1 MIDDGI
7 IISKL
12 KEVMNAKR
20 LQHTL
25 NTRDAA
31 VQLAEHY
38 HCDVDK
44 VKVAALL
51 HDYCKGMP
59 IEMLNEKVLA
69 YEMSSIYYGNAAI
82 SHAKIAAK
90 LVEEEFGIK
99 DEEVL
104 NAISYH
110 TTGREYMP
118 LMEKIIFIAD
128 MIEPLRTYDGIE
140 EVREL
145 AFIDLDLACLRA
157 LDHIIV
163 FIIKQEKYLHT
174 DTVLARNYFQLKV
187 IGGANG

>member
-1 MIDDGI
+1 MIDDAV

-12 KEVMNAKR
+12 KEVMNENR

-25 NTRDAA
+25 NTRDSAIA
-31 VQLAEHY
+31 LAKHY
-38 HCDVDK
+38 HCDLDK
-44 VKVAALL
+44 VKIAALL
-51 HDYCKGMP
+51 HDYCKGMS
-59 IEMLNEKVLA
+59 IEKLNEKVLD

-82 SHAKIAAK
+82 SHGKIAAK
-90 LVEEEFGIK
+90 LVKEDFGIH
-99 DEEVL
+99 DEDIL

-118 LMEKIIFIAD
+118 LIEKIIFIAD
-128 MIEPLRTYDGIE
+128 MIEPLRTYVGIDE
-140 EVREL
+140 IRKL
-145 AFIDLDLACLRA
+145 AFIDLDLACLKA
-157 LDHIIV
+157 LDHIIL